1 MPECLALLPR
11 PRSRTRGLICACL
24 RWRHGAGFC
33 ACVRVRV
40 YACVCVCAL
49 ECMLMRWYPWR
60 SALRPGEGCEADRA
74 VISVR
79 TGCAVCEWLSGPAVA
94 RGRAM
99 CMPSS
104 APTGARPSGDGMG
117 RLLCVIAW

>member
-79 TGCAVCEWLSGPAVA
+79 TERAACEWLSGPAAA
-94 RGRAM
+94 RHERCACRRA
-99 CMPSS
+99 PKR
-104 APTGARPSGDGMG
+104 APALPGMG